1 MTSLAF
7 RADAGT
13 GATNRSPTTWRASGS
28 HIRDWVAAKTFK
40 SKEGTCEQ
48 KTTGKMPA
56 TGLDVL
62 LDPEEATVEQ
72 VELDLNDPR
81 ALSCVD

>member
-1 MTSLAF
+1 
-7 RADAGT
+7 
-13 GATNRSPTTWRASGS
+13 
-28 HIRDWVAAKTFK
+28 
-40 SKEGTCEQ
+40 
-48 KTTGKMPA
+48 MPE

>member
-1 MTSLAF
+1 
-7 RADAGT
+7 
-13 GATNRSPTTWRASGS
+13 
-28 HIRDWVAAKTFK
+28 
-40 SKEGTCEQ
+40 
-48 KTTGKMPA
+48 MPA